1 MAPKKDHFAQPKKH
15 AFSEKQMKLVQV
27 KHFGNYCLIFIFKV
41 FLGETPEFAGDAEI
55 NHFES
60 LKKGISELEA
70 PNPDNPNPWM
80 NFKPLNVN
88 IKLAGM

>member
-1 MAPKKDHFAQPKKH
+1 MN
-15 AFSEKQMKLVQV
+15 LVQV
-27 KHFGNYCLIFIFKV
+27 KNCGNNCLIFILNL
-41 FLGETPEFAGDAEI
+41 FLGETPDFAGDAEP

-60 LKKGISELEA
+60 LQKGISELEA